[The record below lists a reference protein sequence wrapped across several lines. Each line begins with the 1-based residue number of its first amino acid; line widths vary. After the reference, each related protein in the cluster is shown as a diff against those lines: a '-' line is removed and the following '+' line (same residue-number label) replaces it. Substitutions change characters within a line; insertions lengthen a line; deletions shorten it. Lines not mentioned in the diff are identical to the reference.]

1 MMAFNNVTVIGSGVL
16 GSQIAFQVAYSGI
29 NVVVNDISDEALE
42 RAKQKMSGLTA
53 SYEHDLHVTDAEM
66 EATLARISYN
76 SNLTE
81 AVKEADLVIEAI
93 PEVKEMKEA
102 LYQKLAQV
110 APSHTVF
117 ATNTS
122 TFLPSD
128 FSAATGRPDKFIALH
143 FANQIWL
150 NNTAEIQGSSQTS
163 PDVFESVVAFAK
175 EIGMIAL
182 PLKKEHPGYIL
193 NSLLVPLLRAAE
205 DLMVAGVAQPETI
218 DRTWM
223 IATKSPRGP
232 FAILDM
238 VGLKTAYNIA
248 LSENTA
254 TSKKLAN
261 YLKEHYID
269 QGKLGI
275 QTGEGFYK
283 YPNPAYMEKDFL
295 K

>member
-1 MMAFNNVTVIGSGVL
+1 MKFKNVTVIGSGVL
-16 GSQIAFQVAYSGI
+16 GSQIAFQIAYSGF
-29 NVVVNDISDEALE
+29 NVVVNDINDEVLVK
-42 RAKQKMSGLTA
+42 AKQKMAGLTKN
-53 SYEHDLHVTDAEM
+53 YEHDLHVTDEQM
-66 EATLARISYN
+66 KETLGRLSYT
-76 SNLTE
+76 SDLGA
-81 AVKEADLVIEAI
+81 AVKNADLVIEAI
-93 PEVKEMKEA
+93 PEVKKFKA
-102 LYQKLAQV
+102 DLYKKLATL

-128 FSAATGRPDKFIALH
+128 FAADTGRPTKFIALH

-163 PDVFESVVAFAK
+163 PDVFESIIAFAK
-175 EIGMIAL
+175 EIGMIPL
-182 PLKKEHPGYIL
+182 PLKKEHPGYML
-193 NSLLVPLLRAAE
+193 NSLLMPFLRAAE
-205 DLMVAGVAQPETI
+205 ELLIDDVALPETV

-238 VGLKTAYNIA
+238 VGLNTAYNIA

-254 TSKKLAN
+254 QSKKTAA
-261 YLKEHYID
+261 YLKENYID
-269 QGKLGI
+269 KGKLGI

-283 YPNPAYMEKDFL
+283 YPNPAYMDKDFL